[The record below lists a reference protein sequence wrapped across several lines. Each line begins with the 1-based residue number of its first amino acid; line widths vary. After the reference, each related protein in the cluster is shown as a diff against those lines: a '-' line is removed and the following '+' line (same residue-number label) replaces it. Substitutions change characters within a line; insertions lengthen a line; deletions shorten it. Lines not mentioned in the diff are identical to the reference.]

1 MEWPNWQSGALK
13 FHIFG
18 CSSVACLGAVI
29 KLAGEAF
36 DLHTHSLSECR
47 SRGAGR
53 RQMQR
58 FSSITSMLC
67 HQCVRPFTFDCC
79 VKGGGGGWSVCLYAA
94 CSFLCRGASAS
105 RDGSAHAFQMS
116 ISERGA
122 QRRKWPRVT
131 LSSDLHPFTD
141 DMLHC
146 AAATPTPAPKSPPRA
161 GSMANLRIS
170 RR

>member
-1 MEWPNWQSGALK
+1 MEWRKWQSDALK
-13 FHIFG
+13 FHQLN

-36 DLHTHSLSECR
+36 DLNTHSLGECR

-94 CSFLCRGASAS
+94 CSFFFRGASA
-105 RDGSAHAFQMS
+105 RDMHSNEKYES
-116 ISERGA
+116 GA

-146 AAATPTPAPKSPPRA
+146 AAAATPTPAPKSPPRA